1 MVFEGEETFAYD
13 ITDVWNA
20 LHDTNVLTKAIPG
33 CKSMSAVGNN
43 SYVVALSLGVAAVRG
58 EYEGKV
64 KVTDVKSLSHYN
76 IEGEGKGA
84 PGFVKLRMDCWFE
97 RAGMSTSMKW
107 RCDAAVGG
115 LIASIGGKVLSGI
128 SKFMAQQFFNAFR
141 DELSKFASPTGDGSL
156 QPASSSATA
165 ARVAST
171 AIDSAP
177 GNWLAR
183 IWTSLYRRF
192 FRQRAD

>member
-1 MVFEGEETFAYD
+1 MVFEGEETFAYE

-20 LHDTNVLTKAIPG
+20 LHDTKVLAKAIPG

-64 KVTDVKSLSHYN
+64 KVTDVKLLSHYN

-84 PGFVKLRMDCWFE
+84 PGFVNLRMDCWFE
-97 RAGMSTSMKW
+97 RAATGTSMKW

-141 DELSKFASPTGDGSL
+141 AELSKFASPTGDGSL

-165 ARVAST
+165 LRIASPAT
-171 AIDSAP
+171 EPAP
-177 GNWLAR
+177 GNWLGR
-183 IWTSLYRRF
+183 IWTSLYRQL
-192 FRQRAD
+192 FRHRAD